1 MFCPECGKSNPEG
14 LQHCQYC
21 NAELIDNSPR
31 NTASQLIDQSAM
43 LVGNLKAKTKKMGKT
58 PKIICACVICVVV
71 AVSVL
76 LGVGS
81 ALSSPERVAKQ
92 YFEAYAAQDWE
103 SVYDYLIADEKDPFL
118 NKAMFVYSM
127 KNRDM
132 DQMKITNYEITE
144 LSANQKDSSLLSISP
159 LSIGYGGSNSL
170 YNDSYEDDIDS
181 DSSDS
186 KLVKEYLVTYLS
198 DDGTGKHTM
207 PITLYM
213 QEERSFLFFKKYKV
227 SAEPYITSC
236 TIEIPKDTKA
246 TLNSVDLSPYAETD
260 EDSQYTTINIR
271 RIFQND
277 YILSVT
283 SPMIEYYSRD
293 ISVYDGSSISVSV
306 SDLSVNESLID
317 SVKTIGNQ
325 LITALY
331 VNSTSGKKLDSFTNL
346 NITNTDDCKAIMDQ
360 MFNDHGLGEK
370 NVNITS
376 FEMADGSIYTD
387 SLGMFYRATF
397 YYTYT
402 GTHVSQSWTSEIEE
416 TPMTNASG
424 TVKIIFTIDQDGN
437 LKPYSCPYFLDT
449 IVRYSNNK

>member
-58 PKIICACVICVVV
+58 PKIICACVICIVVV
-71 AVSVL
+71 VSVL

-81 ALSSPERVAKQ
+81 TLASPERVAKQ

-186 KLVKEYLVTYLS
+186 KLVKKYLVTFLS

-227 SAEPYITSC
+227 SAEPYIGSC
-236 TIEIPKDTKA
+236 TIKVPKGTKA
-246 TLNSVDLSPYAETD
+246 ALNFVDLSPYAETD

-271 RIFQND
+271 RIFQNN
-277 YILSVT
+277 YSLSVT
-283 SPMIEYYSRD
+283 SPIIEDYDRN

-306 SDLSVNESLID
+306 SDLSVNESLLD
-317 SVKTIGNQ
+317 SMKKTANS
-325 LITALY
+325 LTSALY
-331 VNSTSGKKLDSFTNL
+331 TNAASGKKMDSFTSL
-346 NITNTDDCKAIMDQ
+346 GFTDTEVCKAIMDKIY
-360 MFNDHGLGEK
+360 NEDGYGEK
-370 NVNITS
+370 NVKIAS
-376 FEMADGSIYTD
+376 FD
-387 SLGMFYRATF
+387 SNNYSLDLTEYGMVCTVEYR
-397 YYTYT
+397 YKYT
-402 GTHVSQSWTSEIEE
+402 GTRTYENWLTEGTEE
-416 TPMTNASG
+416 DSIDDASG
-424 TVKIIFTIDQDGN
+424 VIKIEFITDSDGN
-437 LKPYSCPYFLDT
+437 AKPSNISYFADY
-449 IVRYSNNK
+449 VAYYYN